1 MTAPKC
7 NVCDAKDSLSPHPF
21 ISNAYVCKD
30 HKPKHGNSV
39 ESSERKEKPIA
50 PSLEPSYSLDISE
63 LKALRMDGLLPIK
76 TYVFLA
82 LMIDNPSGL
91 KKIDMGLFC
100 SRWGIPSYEVLQAIG
115 QLARKGLINLKPQDI
130 EAEIVTRNQ
139 RMKNLEDSINA

>member
-1 MTAPKC
+1 MNTC
-7 NVCDAKDSLSPHPF
+7 NVCGVKEDLSPHPF
-21 ISNAYVCKD
+21 LKNGYVCKE
-30 HKPKHGNSV
+30 HKPKQ
-39 ESSERKEKPIA
+39 KEKL
-50 PSLEPSYSLDISE
+50 LEVRSESTNLDESCYSLDMPE

-82 LMIDNPSGL
+82 LIIDNPAGL

-130 EAEIVTRNQ
+130 DAEIITRSQ
-139 RMKNLEDSINA
+139 RLKHLEGAVND